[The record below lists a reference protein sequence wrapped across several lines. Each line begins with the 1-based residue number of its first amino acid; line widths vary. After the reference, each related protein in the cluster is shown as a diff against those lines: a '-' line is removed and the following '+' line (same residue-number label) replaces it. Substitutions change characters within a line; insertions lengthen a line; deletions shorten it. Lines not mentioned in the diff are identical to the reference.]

1 MWLFIEP
8 HKAGAVEGLRDEKEE
23 EVVLIL
29 AQPQAV
35 DMGPATTPF
44 ARLDLHFLVFISDK
58 AGAVHL

>member
-1 MWLFIEP
+1 MWLFIGL
-8 HKAGAVEGLRDEKEE
+8 HKARAVEGLRDEKEE

-44 ARLDLHFLVFISDK
+44 ARLDLRFLIFISDK

>member
-1 MWLFIEP
+1 MWLFIGP

-44 ARLDLHFLVFISDK
+44 ARL